1 MTLNIVLSFVVLLA
15 VIAAGWAVVSAI
27 PWVMLGRSRFSVF
40 EEAAR

>member
-27 PWVMLGRSRFSVF
+27 PWVAVGRTRLSVF